1 MFGKRQDFWSDL
13 GNSLLDAVTDTA
25 NSLLSGNFGK
35 IDRIVL
41 LKTVY
46 KFRSCL
52 TTRNSTR

>member
-41 LKTVY
+41 FK
-46 KFRSCL
+46 
-52 TTRNSTR
+52 NSL